1 LIYIYD
7 ASYVS
12 ALIIPDEKNPK
23 IDKMHKAVSEDD
35 NIFTPQLLWYEVANI
50 FMNLIRR
57 KRYNYEKV
65 TTFFPLLSAVRLK
78 TDFETGVNYS
88 KKIWELCNTYNLS
101 SYDAAYLELADRK
114 KAILCTLDENLINV
128 AKKHGVT
135 IIK

>member
-1 LIYIYD
+1 MIYIYD

>member
-1 LIYIYD
+1 MVYVYD

-23 IDKMHKAVSEDD
+23 IDKLHKSIGEEEE
-35 NIFTPQLLWYEVANI
+35 IHTPQLLWYEVTNI

-57 KRYNYEKV
+57 KRYTYEKV
-65 TTFFPLLSAVRLK
+65 TNFFPLLSAVRLK

-88 KKIWELCNTYNLS
+88 KKLWELCNKYNLS

-114 KAILCTLDENLINV
+114 KATLCTLDENLINA
-128 AKKHGVT
+128 AKTHGVKL
-135 IIK
+135 IK